1 MICIIVPNWN
11 RTVAVPVSVIAC
23 VRVIA
28 NAVVAAVANVSVT
41 AIVAVTANAAAYV
54 YVIATAHA
62 PANVYA
68 YVFAAASVIVL
79 ASATVHANDLDPPE
93 TPAMASPARPV
104 PAIDRVAAPHPA
116 MVQNRHRRGRSSP

>member
-11 RTVAVPVSVIAC
+11 RTVAVPVNVIAC
-23 VRVIA
+23 VLAIV
-28 NAVVAAVANVSVT
+28 NATAIVSVT
-41 AIVAVTANAAAYV
+41 AYVPATAV
-54 YVIATAHA
+54 AHA
-62 PANVYA
+62 PANAYA
-68 YVFAAASVIVL
+68 SATVPVTAAASVIVL
-79 ASATVHANDLDPPE
+79 ASATVYANDLDPPE